1 VADLEDTM
9 TLNGIDVS
17 AAGQGASFNW
27 NPYKGKL
34 GFAGVK
40 ISEGT
45 GYADPDAGRN
55 IAGARSIGAVPM
67 GYHFLHAGQPGA
79 QQAEF
84 FLSHAKAA
92 GLGKGCLIAID
103 AEDGGLD
110 GLGADQLDQA
120 AAEFCAELKKHF
132 GPRYW
137 PELYTEISI
146 APHMTSMG
154 NCPLWLANP
163 SGMVVKSI
171 GPWKQVSMEQ
181 TGQRG
186 VDTDVFYGTAADLAK
201 LTVPA

>member
-1 VADLEDTM
+1 M

-55 IAGARSIGAVPM
+55 IAGARSIGAIPM
-67 GYHFLHAGQPGA
+67 GYHFLHAGQPGGA
-79 QQAEF
+79 QAEF

-110 GLGADQLDQA
+110 GLHASYMNTV
-120 AAEFCAELKKHF
+120 AAEFANELRKHF
-132 GPRYW
+132 SGAYNP
-137 PELYTEISI
+137 LVYTEISM
-146 APHMTSMG
+146 APSLG
-154 NCPLWLANP
+154 SLGQCPLWLANP
-163 SGMVVKSI
+163 SGMTVKAV

>member
-1 VADLEDTM
+1 MT

-27 NPYKGKL
+27 NAYKGKL

-40 ISEGT
+40 ISEST

-55 IAGARSIGAVPM
+55 IAGARSVGAVPM

-110 GLGADQLDQA
+110 GQMPERMNLVGAA
-120 AAEFCAELKKHF
+120 FVKELRVHF
-132 GPRYW
+132 PGFW
-137 PELYTEISI
+137 PLLYTEISM
-146 APHMTSMG
+146 APSLTSLG
-154 NCPLWLANP
+154 SCPLWLANP
-163 SGMVVKSI
+163 SGMVVKAI
-171 GPWKQVSMEQ
+171 GPWKQVSFEQ
-181 TGQRG
+181 VAQRG
-186 VDTDVFYGTAADLAK
+186 VDCDVFYGDAAALAK